1 MINRNNAD
9 AQEGS
14 VAAVNHG
21 TGSQNIDNSTTTIR
35 LGGLVNL
42 AETATGAIVF
52 DPVVMREAI
61 LSIDLSLENINGNQS
76 NFDIIDVVKKNKLN
90 GLTQEYYDEFISIN
104 YEPYFLELDV
114 FLKQRENEDL
124 QKKVHNIVASLNRKI
139 FIKRKNFD
147 TFEDLLISI
156 EEALLESEFRTLQ
169 GKEHTISFFLYYLYA
184 SCLIGKKTDEEKQC

>member
-1 MINRNNAD
+1 MISRNCAE
-9 AQEGS
+9 AHEHS

-21 TGSQNIDNSTTTIR
+21 NGSQHIDNRTTIR

-42 AETATGAIVF
+42 AETAKGSIVF

-61 LSIDLSLENINGNQS
+61 LSIDNSLDYINNSQS
-76 NFDIIDVVKKNKLN
+76 DFDIVDLEKKNKLN
-90 GLTQEYYDEFISIN
+90 GLTQEYYDDFISIT

-139 FIKRKNFD
+139 FIKRSNFD
-147 TFEDLLISI
+147 TFEDLLNSI
-156 EEALLESEFRTLQ
+156 EEALLDSEFNTLQ
-169 GKEHTISFFLYYLYA
+169 GKEYTIIFFLYYLYA
-184 SCLIGKKTDEEKQC
+184 CCLIGKKTAEEKKC

>member
-1 MINRNNAD
+1 MINRNNAE

-21 TGSQNIDNSTTTIR
+21 NGPQHIDNSTTIR

-52 DPVVMREAI
+52 DPVAMREAI
-61 LSIDLSLENINGNQS
+61 LSIDHSLESINDSQS
-76 NFDIIDVVKKNKLN
+76 DFDIIDVEKKNKLN

-139 FIKRKNFD
+139 FIKRKYFD
-147 TFEDLLISI
+147 AFEDLLTSI
-156 EEALLESEFRTLQ
+156 EEALLESEFKALQ
-169 GKEHTISFFLYYLYA
+169 GKEYTISFFLYYLYA
-184 SCLIGKKTDEEKQC
+184 CCLIGKKTDEEKKC

>member
-1 MINRNNAD
+1 MINRNSAD
-9 AQEGS
+9 AQESS

-21 TGSQNIDNSTTTIR
+21 AGSQNIDNSTTIR

-61 LSIDLSLENINGNQS
+61 LSIDSSLENINGTQS
-76 NFDIIDVVKKNKLN
+76 DFDIIDVVKKNKLN

-169 GKEHTISFFLYYLYA
+169 GKEYTISFFLYYLYA
-184 SCLIGKKTDEEKQC
+184 SCLIGKKTDEEKEC